1 MMSIRHL
8 WAVIRKEIQHILR
21 DRGTFILVLVT
32 PTLVLLLMT
41 YALAVDIEHVPIA
54 ILDYDQSP
62 ISRQF
67 VQQITAGDDL
77 DLYTAAGSMEEI
89 EVLLVKGKI
98 KAALII
104 DPGFSADLLS
114 MRGLSLQVVIDGTEP
129 ETGGFAVD
137 HIGWRAET
145 FANQIL
151 SRQLQASGLALES
164 LQPIDLRIRA
174 WYNPSLVPQID
185 LVPGLLSIVLGFPA
199 FSVALTLAREHEHR
213 TMEQLLAT
221 PITRI
226 ELLLGKIIPY
236 ILAGLFNVLVIPL
249 FAMAWFNVPFHGSFL
264 VFLLLSV
271 IFLFAELSMGMV
283 IGVFM
288 RSQSAA
294 LALSFLVVLFPGFFL
309 TGIFFPIASL
319 PELARMESL
328 FLPGT
333 QYAIITRGVFLT
345 GIGLDVLWPYAVMLI
360 FLGLVFTGTAALFFK
375 KKLA

>member
-1 MMSIRHL
+1 MSFRHL

-21 DRGTFILVLVT
+21 DRGSLILVLIT
-32 PTLVLLLMT
+32 PTVVLLLMT
-41 YALAVDIEHVPIA
+41 YALAVDIKHVPIA
-54 ILDYDQSP
+54 VLDYDQSP
-62 ISRQF
+62 VSRQF
-67 VQQITAGDDL
+67 IQKITAGDDL
-77 DLYTAAGSMEEI
+77 DLYTSAGSMTEI
-89 EVLLVKGKI
+89 ENLLLRGKI
-98 KAALII
+98 KAAII
-104 DPGFSADLLS
+104 LDPGFSADLFSLQ
-114 MRGLSLQVVIDGTEP
+114 GLALQVVIDGTEP

-151 SRQLQASGLALES
+151 STQLQASGLAVDT

-174 WYNPSLVPQID
+174 WYNPSLVPQVD
-185 LVPGLLSIVLGFPA
+185 LVPGLLSVVLGFPA

-221 PITRI
+221 PIKRI

-236 ILAGLFNVLVIPL
+236 ILAGLMNVLIIPL
-249 FAMAWFNVPFHGSFL
+249 FAMAWFDVPFNGSFL
-264 VFLLLSV
+264 VFLFLSV

-294 LALSFLVVLFPGFFL
+294 LALSFLVVMFPGFFL

-345 GIGLDVLWPYAVMLI
+345 GIGLDVLWPYAVMLL

>member
-1 MMSIRHL
+1 MSVRHL
-8 WAVIRKEIQHILR
+8 WAVIRKELQHILR
-21 DRGTFILVLVT
+21 DRGSFILVLVT

-54 ILDYDQSP
+54 VLDYDQSP
-62 ISRQF
+62 MSRRF
-67 VQQITAGDDL
+67 VQQITAGEDL
-77 DLYTAAGSMEEI
+77 DLYTTVGSIEEI
-89 EVLLVKGKI
+89 EELLVRGKI

-104 DPGFSADLLS
+104 DPGFSAELLS
-114 MRGLSLQVVIDGTEP
+114 MSGLSIQVVIDGTEP

-137 HIGWRAET
+137 HIGWRADT

-151 SRQLQASGLALES
+151 SSQLQASGLSLDS

-174 WYNPSLVPQID
+174 WYNPSLAPQVD

-221 PITRI
+221 PIKRI

-236 ILAGLFNVLVIPL
+236 ILAGLLNVLIIPL
-249 FAMAWFNVPFHGSFL
+249 FAMAWFDVPFHGSIF
-264 VFLLLSV
+264 VFLFLS
-271 IFLFAELSMGMV
+271 ILFLFAELSMGMV

-345 GIGLDVLWPYAVMLI
+345 GIGLDVLWPYAIMLV
-360 FLGLVFTGTAALFFK
+360 FLGLVFAGTAALFFK

>member
-1 MMSIRHL
+1 MSIRHL
-8 WAVIRKEIQHILR
+8 WAVIRKEIQHIFR
-21 DRGTFILVLVT
+21 DRGTFLLVLVT
-32 PTLVLLLMT
+32 PTVVLLLMT

-54 ILDYDQSP
+54 LLDYDQSP

-77 DLYTAAGSMEEI
+77 DLLTTASSIAEI
-89 EVLLVKGKI
+89 EDLLVRGKI

-104 DPGFSADLLS
+104 DPGFSSDLLS

-145 FANQIL
+145 FANQVL
-151 SRQLQASGLALES
+151 SRQLQASGLAMDT

-174 WYNPSLVPQID
+174 WYNPSLVPQVD
-185 LVPGLLSIVLGFPA
+185 LVPGLLSVVLGFPA

-221 PITRI
+221 PIKRI

-236 ILAGLFNVLVIPL
+236 ILAGLLNVLVIPL
-249 FAMAWFNVPFHGSFL
+249 FAMAWFGVPFHGSFL
-264 VFLLLSV
+264 VFLFLSV

-294 LALSFLVVLFPGFFL
+294 LALSFLVVMFPGFFL

>member
-1 MMSIRHL
+1 MSIRHL

-54 ILDYDQSP
+54 VLDYDQSP
-62 ISRQF
+62 LSRQF
-67 VQQITAGDDL
+67 IQQITAGDDL
-77 DLYTAAGSMEEI
+77 DLYITAGSITEI
-89 EVLLVKGKI
+89 EDLLVKGKI
-98 KAALII
+98 KAAVII

-129 ETGGFAVD
+129 ETGGYAVD

-151 SRQLQASGLALES
+151 SSQLQASGLSAES

-185 LVPGLLSIVLGFPA
+185 LVPGLLSVVLGFPA

-221 PITRI
+221 PIKRI

-236 ILAGLFNVLVIPL
+236 ILAGLLNVLVIPL
-249 FAMAWFNVPFHGSFL
+249 FAMAWFDVPFHGSFL
-264 VFLLLSV
+264 VFLFLSV

-288 RSQSAA
+288 HSQSAA
-294 LALSFLVVLFPGFFL
+294 LALSFLVVMFPGFFL

-345 GIGLDVLWPYAVMLI
+345 GIGLDVLWPYAIMLV
-360 FLGLVFTGTAALFFK
+360 FLGLVFTGTAAMFFK

>member
-1 MMSIRHL
+1 MSIRHL

-54 ILDYDQSP
+54 LLDYDQSP

-77 DLYTAAGSMEEI
+77 DLYTAAGSIEEI
-89 EVLLVKGKI
+89 EDLLVKGKI

-114 MRGLSLQVVIDGTEP
+114 MRGLTLQVVIDGTEP

-151 SRQLQASGLALES
+151 SSQLQASGLAMES
-164 LQPIDLRIRA
+164 FQPIDLRIRA
-174 WYNPSLVPQID
+174 WYNPSLVPQVD
-185 LVPGLLSIVLGFPA
+185 LVPGLLSVVLGFPA

-249 FAMAWFNVPFHGSFL
+249 FAMAWFDVPFHGSFL
-264 VFLLLSV
+264 VFLFLSV

-294 LALSFLVVLFPGFFL
+294 LALSFLVVMFPGFFL

>member
-1 MMSIRHL
+1 MSFRHL

-21 DRGTFILVLVT
+21 DRGTFILVLIT

-41 YALAVDIEHVPIA
+41 YALAVDVEHVPIA
-54 ILDYDQSP
+54 VLDYDRSP

-77 DLYTAAGSMEEI
+77 DLYLSAGSMGEI
-89 EVLLVKGKI
+89 EDLLVRGKI

-114 MRGLSLQVVIDGTEP
+114 LRGLSLQVLIDGTEP

-151 SRQLQASGLALES
+151 SSQLQAAGIALDT

-174 WYNPSLVPQID
+174 WYNPSLVPQVD
-185 LVPGLLSIVLGFPA
+185 LVPGLLSVVLGFPA

-221 PITRI
+221 PIKRI

-236 ILAGLFNVLVIPL
+236 VLAGLLNVIVIPL
-249 FAMAWFNVPFHGSFL
+249 FAMAWFDVPFNGSFL
-264 VFLLLSV
+264 VFLFLSV

-294 LALSFLVVLFPGFFL
+294 LALSFLVVMFPGFFL

-345 GIGLDVLWPYAVMLI
+345 GIGLDVLWPYAVMLV

>member
-1 MMSIRHL
+1 MSIRHL
-8 WAVIRKEIQHILR
+8 WAVIRKELQHILR
-21 DRGTFILVLVT
+21 DRGSLILVLVT

-54 ILDYDQSP
+54 LLDFDQNP
-62 ISRQF
+62 ISKQF
-67 VQQITAGDDL
+67 VQEITAGNDL
-77 DLYTAAGSMEEI
+77 DLYAVVGSIDEI
-89 EVLLVKGKI
+89 EELLVKGKI

-114 MRGLSLQVVIDGTEP
+114 MRGLSVQVIIDGTEP

-137 HIGWRAET
+137 HIGRRAET

-151 SRQLQASGLALES
+151 SSQLQASGIAMDT

-174 WYNPSLVPQID
+174 WYNPSLEPQVD
-185 LVPGLLSIVLGFPA
+185 LVPGLLSVVLGFPA

-221 PITRI
+221 PIKRI

-236 ILAGLFNVLVIPL
+236 ILAGLLNVMVIPL
-249 FAMAWFNVPFHGSFL
+249 FAMAWFDVPFHGSFL
-264 VFLLLSV
+264 VFVFLSV
-271 IFLFAELSMGMV
+271 LFLFAELSMGMV

-294 LALSFLVVLFPGFFL
+294 LALSFLVVMFPGFFL

-345 GIGLDVLWPYAVMLI
+345 GIGLDVLWPYAVMLV
-360 FLGLVFTGTAALFFK
+360 FLGVVFAGTAALFFK

>member
-1 MMSIRHL
+1 MSIRHL

-21 DRGTFILVLVT
+21 DRGTLILVLIT

-54 ILDYDQSP
+54 LLDYDKSSL
-62 ISRQF
+62 SRELI
-67 VQQITAGDDL
+67 QQITAGDDL
-77 DLYTAAGSMEEI
+77 DLYASASSPEQIEE
-89 EVLLVKGKI
+89 LLIRGKI
-98 KAALII
+98 KAAVII
-104 DPGFSADLLS
+104 DPGFSTDLLS
-114 MRGLSLQVVIDGTEP
+114 LQGFNLQVIIDGTEP

-145 FANQIL
+145 FANTIL
-151 SRQLQASGLALES
+151 ASQLQAAGFPLDS

-174 WYNPSLVPQID
+174 WYNPNLAPEVD

-221 PITRI
+221 PVKRI
-226 ELLLGKIIPY
+226 ELLLGKMIPY
-236 ILAGLFNVLVIPL
+236 ILAGLLNVIFIPL
-249 FAMAWFNVPFHGSFL
+249 IAMAWFKVPFHGNFL
-264 VFLLLSV
+264 VFFFLSV
-271 IFLFAELSMGMV
+271 VFLFAELSMGMV

-288 RSQSAA
+288 HSQSAA
-294 LALSFLVVLFPGFFL
+294 LALSFLVVMFPGFFL

-319 PELARMESL
+319 PEMARMESL

-333 QYAIITRGVFLT
+333 HYAVITRGVFLT
-345 GIGLDVLWPYAVMLI
+345 GIGLEILWPYAVMLV
-360 FLGLVFTGTAALFFK
+360 FLGLIFTGTAALFFK

>member
-1 MMSIRHL
+1 MSINHL

-21 DRGTFILVLVT
+21 DRGTFIMVLIT

-41 YALAVDIEHVPIA
+41 YALAVDIQHVPIA
-54 ILDYDQSP
+54 LLDYDQSAA
-62 ISRQF
+62 SRDF
-67 VQQITAGDDL
+67 VQQITAGEDL
-77 DLYTAAGSMEEI
+77 DLYASVDNLDDIEE
-89 EVLLVKGKI
+89 LLTRGKI

-104 DPGFSADLLS
+104 DPGFSEDLLS
-114 MRGLSLQVVIDGTEP
+114 LKGLSLQIIIDGTEP

-137 HIGWRAET
+137 HIGWRAES
-145 FANQIL
+145 FANNIL
-151 SRQLQASGLALES
+151 ARQFHALGIPVES

-174 WYNPSLVPQID
+174 WYNPSLIPRID
-185 LVPGLLSIVLGFPA
+185 IVPGLLSIVLGFPA

-221 PITRI
+221 PIKRI
-226 ELLLGKIIPY
+226 ELLLGKMIPY
-236 ILAGLFNVLVIPL
+236 ILAGLVNVIVIPL
-249 FAMAWFNVPFHGSFL
+249 IAMAWFEIPFNGNVFVFFFL
-264 VFLLLSV
+264 SIL
-271 IFLFAELSMGMV
+271 FLFAELSMGMI

-319 PELARMESL
+319 PEMARLESL

-333 QYAIITRGVFLT
+333 HYAIITRGVFLT
-345 GIGLDVLWPYAVMLI
+345 GIGMDILWPYAIMLLFI
-360 FLGLVFTGTAALFFK
+360 GVAFTGAASLFFK
-375 KKLA
+375 KKLG

>member
-1 MMSIRHL
+1 MSLRHL

-32 PTLVLLLMT
+32 PTVVLLLMT
-41 YALAVDIEHVPIA
+41 YALAVDIDHVPVA
-54 ILDYDQSP
+54 VLDYDQSP
-62 ISRQF
+62 LSRQF
-67 VQQITAGDDL
+67 MSQITAGNDL
-77 DLYTAAGSMEEI
+77 DLYAVAGSIEEI
-89 EVLLVKGKI
+89 EELLVRGKI

-104 DPGFSADLLS
+104 DPGFSADLLA
-114 MRGLSLQVVIDGTEP
+114 MRGLTLQVLIDGTEP

-145 FANQIL
+145 FTDQIL
-151 SRQLQASGLALES
+151 SSQLQASGLALES
-164 LQPIDLRIRA
+164 FQPIDLRIRA
-174 WYNPSLVPQID
+174 WYNPSLVPQVD
-185 LVPGLLSIVLGFPA
+185 LVPGLLSVVLGFPA

-236 ILAGLFNVLVIPL
+236 ILAGLVNVIVIPL
-249 FAMAWFNVPFHGSFL
+249 FAMAWFDVPFNGSFL
-264 VFLLLSV
+264 VFLFLSV
-271 IFLFAELSMGMV
+271 VFLFAELSLGMV

-294 LALSFLVVLFPGFFL
+294 LALSFLVVMFPGFFL

-345 GIGLDVLWPYAVMLI
+345 GIGLDVLWPYAVMLV
-360 FLGLVFTGTAALFFK
+360 FLGLSFTGIAALFFK
-375 KKLA
+375 KRLA

>member
-1 MMSIRHL
+1 MSIRHL
-8 WAVIRKEIQHILR
+8 WAVVRKEIQHILR
-21 DRGTFILVLVT
+21 DRGTFILVLIT

-41 YALAVDIEHVPIA
+41 YSLAVDIEHVPIA
-54 ILDYDQSP
+54 LLDYDQSP
-62 ISRQF
+62 ISREFIQR
-67 VQQITAGDDL
+67 ITAGEDL
-77 DLYTAAGSMEEI
+77 DLYAYTDSIEEI
-89 EVLLVKGKI
+89 EQLLVRGKI

-114 MRGLSLQVVIDGTEP
+114 LQGFNLQVIIDGTEP
-129 ETGGFAVD
+129 ETGGYAVD
-137 HIGWRAET
+137 HIGWRAEA

-151 SRQLQASGLALES
+151 SSQLQAAGVPLDS
-164 LQPIDLRIRA
+164 LQPIDLRIRS

-221 PITRI
+221 PITRL
-226 ELLLGKIIPY
+226 ELLLGKMIPY
-236 ILAGLFNVLVIPL
+236 ILAGLANVIVIPL
-249 FAMAWFNVPFHGSFL
+249 IAMIWFDVPFHGSFP
-264 VFLLLSV
+264 VFLFLSI

-319 PELARMESL
+319 PEMARMESL

-333 QYAIITRGVFLT
+333 HYAIITRGVFLT
-345 GIGLDVLWPYAVMLI
+345 GIGLEILWPYAVMLT

>member
-89 EVLLVKGKI
+89 EDLLVKGKI

>member
-1 MMSIRHL
+1 MSFRHL

-54 ILDYDQSP
+54 VLDYDRSP
-62 ISRQF
+62 LSRQF
-67 VQQITAGDDL
+67 VQQITAGEDL
-77 DLYTAAGSMEEI
+77 DLYLSAGSIGEI
-89 EVLLVKGKI
+89 EDLLVRGKI

-114 MRGLSLQVVIDGTEP
+114 MRGLSLQVLIDGTEP

-151 SRQLQASGLALES
+151 SSQLQASGIALDT

-174 WYNPSLVPQID
+174 WYNPSLVPQVD
-185 LVPGLLSIVLGFPA
+185 LVPGLLSVVLGFPA
-199 FSVALTLAREHEHR
+199 FSVALTLAREHENR

-221 PITRI
+221 PIKRI

-236 ILAGLFNVLVIPL
+236 VLAGLMNVIVIPL
-249 FAMAWFNVPFHGSFL
+249 FAMAWFGVPFNGSFL
-264 VFLLLSV
+264 VFLFLSV
-271 IFLFAELSMGMV
+271 VFLFAELSMGMV

-294 LALSFLVVLFPGFFL
+294 LALSFLVVMFPGFFL

-345 GIGLDVLWPYAVMLI
+345 GIGLDVLWPYAVMLV

-375 KKLA
+375 KRLA